1 MKTFEFLISES
12 CSTTFDIVAETE
24 EKAREIFLAKGLP
37 DDIDREFIDYQIET
51 VEEITWNILLKKM
64 TTIHFM

>member
-12 CSTTFDIVAETE
+12 CSTTFDIEAETE
-24 EKAREIFLAKGLP
+24 EQAREIFLTKGLP

-51 VEEITWNILLKKM
+51 IEELK
-64 TTIHFM
+64 

>member
-1 MKTFEFLISES
+1 MKKTFEFLISES
-12 CSTTFDIVAETE
+12 CATKFEIVAETE

-51 VEEITWNILLKKM
+51 VEEIT
-64 TTIHFM
+64 

>member
-12 CSTTFDIVAETE
+12 CATKFDIVAKTE
-24 EKAREIFLAKGLP
+24 EQAREIFLKKGLP

-51 VEEITWNILLKKM
+51 IEEIKE
-64 TTIHFM
+64 

>member
-1 MKTFEFLISES
+1 MKKTFEFLISES

-24 EKAREIFLAKGLP
+24 EQAREIFLTKGLP

-51 VEEITWNILLKKM
+51 VEEIT
-64 TTIHFM
+64 